1 MLLGRREDIFKPF
14 RELQREIDRLFED
27 FFRSDLRPAAE
38 AFAPDMDVYETDDEV
53 VVEVEIPGIDR
64 KDVKITV
71 EENILKISGEKK
83 VEREQKGKNYYFV
96 ERSAGKFERAIR
108 LPDYVDVEK
117 IKAEYKNGVLTIRI
131 PKKEERKKRVIEVEV
146 QE

>member
-1 MLLGRREDIFKPF
+1 MLLGRREDIFRPF
-14 RELQREIDRLFED
+14 RELQREIDRLFDD
-27 FFRSDLRPAAE
+27 FFRTEVRPVKE
-38 AFAPDMDVYETDDEV
+38 FFAPDMDVYETDNEV
-53 VVEVEIPGIDR
+53 VIEVEIPGIDR

-83 VEREQKGKNYYFV
+83 VEREQKGKNYYYV
-96 ERSAGKFERAIR
+96 ERSTGKFERAIR

-117 IKAEYKNGVLTIRI
+117 IKAEYKNGVLTIKV
-131 PKKEERKKRVIEVEV
+131 PKKEERKKKVIEVEV

>member
-1 MLLGRREDIFKPF
+1 MLLGRREDIFRPF
-14 RELQREIDRLFED
+14 RELQREIDRLFDD
-27 FFRSDLRPAAE
+27 FFRTEVRP
-38 AFAPDMDVYETDDEV
+38 APDMDVFETDDEV
-53 VVEVEIPGIDR
+53 VIEVEIPGIDR
-64 KDVKITV
+64 KDVQITV

-83 VEREQKGKNYYFV
+83 LEREQKGKNYYYV

-117 IKAEYKNGVLTIRI
+117 IKAEYKNGVLTIRV
-131 PKKEERKKRVIEVEV
+131 PKKEERKKKVIEVEV

>member
-1 MLLGRREDIFKPF
+1 MLLGRREDIFRPF
-14 RELQREIDRLFED
+14 RELQREIDRLFDD
-27 FFRSDLRPAAE
+27 FFRTEVRPAKE
-38 AFAPDMDVYETDDEV
+38 FFAPDMDVYETDDEV
-53 VVEVEIPGIDR
+53 VIEVEIPGIDR

-83 VEREQKGKNYYFV
+83 VEREQKGKNYYYV

-117 IKAEYKNGVLTIRI
+117 IKAEYKNGVLTIRV
-131 PKKEERKKRVIEVEV
+131 PKKEERKKKVIEVEV